1 MEQMKVSSI
10 IRAYPNAFVLAQ
22 AVKRNA
28 FGAIEM
34 ANVMSVCHTKQEAF
48 TNQVIFRM
56 VGVKTFLIPTFE
68 EPEEAVH
75 IIMSKKEYKT
85 EPLLSPSDYA
95 MIFRQYYD
103 MDWYLG
109 YFFKKMNKCM
119 NFKGSIS

>member
-22 AVKRNA
+22 AVKRNS
-28 FGAIEM
+28 FGVIEM

-48 TNQVIFRM
+48 MNQTIFRM

-75 IIMSKKEYKT
+75 IVMSKEEYKI

-103 MDWYLG
+103 MD
-109 YFFKKMNKCM
+109 
-119 NFKGSIS
+119 